1 MGGSIGDSTVYS
13 RGGGG
18 SAERGIYHPGDG
30 KHHEVQGGGKGEPA
44 VYRRMPMRGDDNG
57 LLHAYAVQA
66 PALRTHYRI
75 H

>member
-1 MGGSIGDSTVYS
+1 MKGGERDSKRTDS

-18 SAERGIYHPGDG
+18 GAEWSIYHSRNG

-57 LLHAYAVQA
+57 LLHAYAGQV
-66 PALRTHYRI
+66 PVI
-75 H
+75 